1 MRWGNNYGVLT
12 RGSFYT
18 PKDKL
23 SLCLAS
29 WAVLNPGTAAN
40 IVTKWLTLGCNV
52 NLTLY
57 N

>member
-12 RGSFYT
+12 SGSFYT

-57 N
+57 I

>member
-1 MRWGNNYGVLT
+1 MRWGNNYGALT

-29 WAVLNPGTAAN
+29 REVLNPGTAE
-40 IVTKWLTLGCNV
+40 
-52 NLTLY
+52 NL
-57 N
+57 